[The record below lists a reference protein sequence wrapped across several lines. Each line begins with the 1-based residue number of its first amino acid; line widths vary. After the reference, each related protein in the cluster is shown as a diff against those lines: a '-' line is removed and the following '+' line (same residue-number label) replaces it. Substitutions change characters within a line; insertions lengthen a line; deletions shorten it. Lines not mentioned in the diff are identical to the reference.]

1 MKIFNFKKN
10 IIDISFIF
18 TLYKKI
24 LNIFLFKQNNRR
36 LKCIV
41 MKQLK
46 KILWNIN
53 YILVHRKNIVFIIKN
68 SPNRI
73 KFFFKSNSQIMK
85 NKKNSMK
92 YQLNMNASKNYR
104 CHDLCETN
112 LIFNGILI
120 LILQLFDLYGLY
132 VLRYESLLS
141 IFFLYTQQIE

>member
-1 MKIFNFKKN
+1 MHCYETIKKN
-10 IIDISFIF
+10 IMKYQ
-18 TLYKKI
+18 LYTSASKKI
-24 LNIFLFKQNNRR
+24 SSSLSEILETGLN
-36 LKCIV
+36 
-41 MKQLK
+41 
-46 KILWNIN
+46 
-53 YILVHRKNIVFIIKN
+53 
-68 SPNRI
+68 
-73 KFFFKSNSQIMK
+73 FFFKSNSEIMK